1 MKSFKDSSLSSG
13 VGIVCMS
20 CKKTPGKK
28 RRSVPARQEYKQ
40 TNVKFKWQVGKT
52 YLIDYTAASG
62 YQTSRKIKII
72 SIDTQYLRTHDYKTG
87 ENRTFRK
94 DRIQSSKEV

>member
-1 MKSFKDSSLSSG
+1 SSLSSG

-40 TNVKFKWQVGKT
+40 TNVKFKWNVGKT

-72 SIDTQYLRTHDYKTG
+72 SIDAQYLRTHDYKTG

-94 DRIQSSKEV
+94 DRIQNSQEEN